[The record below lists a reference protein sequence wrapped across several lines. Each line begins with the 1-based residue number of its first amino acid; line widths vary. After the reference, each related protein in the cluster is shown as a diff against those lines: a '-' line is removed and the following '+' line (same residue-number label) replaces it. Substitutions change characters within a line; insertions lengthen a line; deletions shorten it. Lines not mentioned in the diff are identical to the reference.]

1 MASPETQKVD
11 PSLPLGMT
19 TGARDDNRGQQNGP
33 AFIGGAVPSALD
45 RIRTCDL
52 RLRRPTLYP
61 AELRAQCGDRPQD
74 VKITDASIG
83 GQVCFPLM
91 DAGQTRGPRVTGP
104 PRDTSSAREDLP
116 RDRVEEG
123 ERLRAD
129 EQRVAHGRS
138 VRGPPANLRDRR
150 RCRGLRAALSARVDR
165 HGHWWR
171 R

>member
-1 MASPETQKVD
+1 
-11 PSLPLGMT
+11 MT
-19 TGARDDNRGQQNGP
+19 TRDNKTAPPDE
-33 AFIGGAVPSALD
+33 GGAVPSALD

-83 GQVCFPLM
+83 GQVCFPLT

-116 RDRVEEG
+116 RDRVDEG
-123 ERLRAD
+123 EGLRAC
-129 EQRVAHGRS
+129 EQHVANGRS
-138 VRGPPANLRDRR
+138 VRGPPANL
-150 RCRGLRAALSARVDR
+150 
-165 HGHWWR
+165 
-171 R
+171 